1 MKRLVAIVALLAV
14 VLTACGSNTTPAA
27 TVDGRIITVGDV
39 ESLMAEDTG
48 ATDVPTFS
56 EFLAAAIQLDI
67 LFASA
72 EEQYGVA
79 PTDEEVAAEA
89 DQLYEDNAVGQT
101 REEFLAAAGISEA
114 LLQEIARQQLVNAAI
129 IEEMTATVEPTEE
142 DLADARKAAEYSAA
156 EVCASHILVET
167 EEEANDVLARLE
179 DGEEFADL
187 ATELSL
193 DTTSGANGGELEC
206 APPSTYVD
214 EFADAA
220 MTAEIGEITEPIET
234 QYGFHLIIVHERTD
248 ADPADIPSDAELT
261 EQITPVLA
269 QEAFGEWYN
278 EQMTAAEVVV
288 EPEFG
293 TWDPVTASI
302 VPPEGSTSS
311 TTTVPAG
318 GGSSSTT
325 SE

>member
-1 MKRLVAIVALLAV
+1 LKRLVAILALLAV

-39 ESLMAEDTG
+39 ESFMAEDTG
-48 ATDVPTFS
+48 AADVPTFS

-67 LFASA
+67 LFTSA

-89 DQLYEDNAVGQT
+89 DRIYEENAVGQD
-101 REEFLAAAGISEA
+101 RDEFLAAAGISEE
-114 LLQEIARQQLVNAAI
+114 LLQQIARQQLVNAAI

-156 EVCASHILVET
+156 EVCASHILVAT
-167 EEEANDVLARLE
+167 EEEATDVLARLE
-179 DGEEFADL
+179 DGEDFADI
-187 ATELSL
+187 ASELSL

-214 EFADAA
+214 EFADAT

-248 ADPADIPSDAELT
+248 ANPADIPSDAQLT

-269 QEAFGEWYN
+269 QEAFSAWYN
-278 EQMTAAEVVV
+278 DQMTAAEVVV

-293 TWDPVTASI
+293 SWDPVTLSV
-302 VPPEGSTSS
+302 VPPEGTSS
-311 TTTVPAG
+311 TTTVPDGA
-318 GGSSSTT
+318 GSSSTT
-325 SE
+325 AE